1 MTNLAPLA
9 EYRARVQ
16 ARLDAMPLPFDS
28 LAGTIIAHHLEA
40 HTDLIP
46 SALVVWACAACG
58 GDAGHAVPAATAI
71 ELFHRSARLRDEPA
85 SIEQWGI
92 GQSLNA
98 GDALN
103 ALAYRMLVAG
113 IAEGR
118 RRLDASVIVVNA
130 LVATLAGDAAAMMGA
145 GLEAGARLGGAA
157 PERAALFQAAG
168 RLLAQTQLGNAA
180 HAAEAVAIVESCGLD
195 AAFADDFRDAAR
207 YVVARPR

>member
-9 EYRARVQ
+9 DYRARVQ
-16 ARLDAMPLPFDS
+16 AHLQAMPLPFDS

-40 HTDLIP
+40 QTDLMP

-58 GDAGHAVPAATAI
+58 GDAGHAVPAAAAI

-85 SIEQWGI
+85 SIQQWGI

-113 IAEGR
+113 IAAEQ

-130 LVATLAGDAAAMMGA
+130 LIATLAGDAAAMMGA

-157 PERAALFQAAG
+157 PERAAIFQAAG
-168 RLLAQTQLGNAA
+168 RLLAQAQSGDAPGA
-180 HAAEAVAIVESCGLD
+180 GEAVAMVERCGLD
-195 AAFADDFRDAAR
+195 VAFANDFRDAAR
-207 YVVARPR
+207 YVVGRPD